1 MNIRHLVL
9 GIASALLM
17 FLPQSGYAAVA
28 TAVKPAPTTA
38 TSNKDWL
45 GLPKFNPDALYRS
58 QEDQN
63 KTIHTIVTQD
73 IPLTL
78 AQERLLL
85 DLEIDNNFIKNFFKD
100 CNPHSRL
107 GKEMTMHTL
116 LQPTTP
122 EIIHCRQQAL
132 KYLVQHPDILKKL
145 KKSLKEFA
153 QYESAM
159 ISSFKTTDQ
168 IDEQF
173 VYWRMPGLKATNKS
187 PISLE
192 TGSVLQNMI
201 QLVSITGLGYG
212 TWTIGQGLRHTLEAA
227 PYFAYIG
234 GMTVLYGSAYLY
246 DTNRRESIYYHIQD
260 YLIKIQ
266 RGLFAMQM
274 AYRELRKTSELAHL
288 LDSTG
293 LYDLFEKQGNR
304 TQELSHLLSLLNS
317 STFKGNASFF
327 SLSGRILAAY
337 KELTETHT
345 QLTECLRAIGELDMY
360 VALARL
366 IAKQE
371 ENPVRFSFVTF
382 EDKKIP
388 HIRIQAGWHV
398 YLDAKNAVTNS
409 IEIGNNQAR
418 VMVISGPNT
427 GGKSTLVKMI
437 VWNSLLAQTFGIAAA
452 QECTM
457 THHHIKTNLAQSNGV
472 AQGLSGF
479 DGQTKRILELIA
491 QVQSTPANEPILL
504 VADEMCSA
512 ADGGKNGPALEYATT
527 KFFGN
532 HANCMMLIATHTP
545 ILFDFANTMPNIY
558 KNIHVKAF
566 LNDAGVIER
575 PFKIFDGA
583 NNHQGVALNLAAQ
596 RGFPEQIIQDAQ
608 AILPAL

>member
-1 MNIRHLVL
+1 MNIRHVLL
-9 GIASALLM
+9 GITTAFML
-17 FLPQSGYAAVA
+17 FPTQSSLNAA
-28 TAVKPAPTTA
+28 TATTVKSATA
-38 TSNKDWL
+38 ASNKDWL
-45 GLPKFNPDALYRS
+45 GLPKFDPKALYRS
-58 QEDQN
+58 TEDQN
-63 KTIHTIVTQD
+63 KTIHNIITQD
-73 IPLTL
+73 MPLTL

-85 DLEIDNNFIKNFFKD
+85 DLEIDNRFTENFFKD
-100 CNPHSRL
+100 CNPYSRL
-107 GKEMTMHTL
+107 GKEMTQHTL
-116 LQPTTP
+116 LQSTTA
-122 EIIHCRQQAL
+122 EVIQYRQQAL
-132 KYLVQHPDILKKL
+132 KYLIQHPDVLKKL
-145 KKSLKEFA
+145 RKAIKEFA
-153 QYESAM
+153 QYEDAI

-187 PISLE
+187 PVSLE
-192 TGSVLQNMI
+192 TGSILQNMI
-201 QLVSITGLGYG
+201 QLVSLSGLGYG
-212 TWTIGQGLRHTLEAA
+212 TWVIGQGLQHTLEVA
-227 PYFAYIG
+227 PYFAYLS

-246 DTNRRESIYYHIQD
+246 DTNRRESIYYHVQD
-260 YLIKIQ
+260 YLIKVQ

-274 AYRELRKTSELAHL
+274 AYKELRKTAELANL
-288 LDSTG
+288 LDSNG
-293 LYDLFEKQGNR
+293 LFDLFEKQGTR
-304 TQELSHLLSLLNS
+304 TAELSHLLSLLNS
-317 STFKGNASFF
+317 STFKGNASVF

-345 QLTECLRAIGELDMY
+345 QLTEGLRAIGELDMY
-360 VALARL
+360 IALARL
-366 IAKQE
+366 IAKQTQ
-371 ENPVRFSFVTF
+371 NPVRFCFVTF
-382 EDKKIP
+382 ENKKIP
-388 HIRIQAGWHV
+388 HISIKEGWHA

-409 IEIGNNQAR
+409 IEIGNKNAR

-437 VWNSLLAQTFGIAAA
+437 VWNSLLAHTFGIAAA

-457 THHHIKTNLAQSNGV
+457 THHQIKTNLAQSNGV

-532 HANCMMLIATHTP
+532 HTNCMMLIATHTP

-558 KNIHVKAF
+558 KNIHVKAYV
-566 LNDAGVIER
+566 NDNGIIER